1 MNDHATPSRPVN
13 LDELHDPDFSDG
25 LTPSQHLDVLHGGA
39 DPRAAATAAAPE
51 EAGSE
56 SIEAICERVRR
67 KYDRSGLPAGST
79 DAIGTVGNRPL
90 RNGSAAERIARM
102 QRARAVLASNPPKE
116 MTRQEINEEISAYR
130 KLKRLASW

>member
-1 MNDHATPSRPVN
+1 MSED
-13 LDELHDPDFSDG
+13 SDYYWP
-25 LTPSQHLDVLHGGA
+25 LTEKARRESDQ
-39 DPRAAATAAAPE
+39 AAALL
-51 EAGSE
+51 GLDDGGY
-56 SIEAICERVRR
+56 AI
-67 KYDRSGLPAGST
+67 DRGLT

-130 KLKRLASW
+130 KLKRLATAS